1 MSDKKLPLVLV
12 LDDQR
17 TFHMVFRERMDGI
30 VRQLH
35 AYTIDEARDLF
46 DTHSREIHAIVMDAC
61 VPGHR
66 PTTTAL
72 VREMRRT
79 FRGPIIGCSSDPYN
93 LTVMRDAGCSHAC
106 DKAYVF
112 AAIAHILNTVPT

>member
-1 MSDKKLPLVLV
+1 MGDKKLPLVLV

-17 TFHMVFRERMDGI
+17 TFHMLFRERLDGI

-46 DTHSREIHAIVMDAC
+46 ETHSREINVIIMDAC
-61 VPGHR
+61 VPGHQ
-66 PTTTAL
+66 PTTTDL

-93 LTVMRDAGCSHAC
+93 LTVMRNAGCSHSC
-106 DKAYVF
+106 NKADVF
-112 AAIAHILNTVPT
+112 ALLDRLEGTHS